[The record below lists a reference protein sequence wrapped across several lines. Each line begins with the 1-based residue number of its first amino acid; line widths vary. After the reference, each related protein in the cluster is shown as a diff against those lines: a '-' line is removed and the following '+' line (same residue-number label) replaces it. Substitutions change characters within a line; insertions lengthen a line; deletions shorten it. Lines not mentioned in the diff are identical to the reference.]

1 MQVENLLKRN
11 REISKTGL
19 SVLIDPGKMD
29 SDSLKHFLMD
39 ISSSKVSC
47 LLIGGSLVEQNALKH
62 CVDQVR
68 TYCNQPIIL
77 FPGGHL
83 QVVDTADAILFTSLI
98 SGRNAEWLIG
108 QQVRASY
115 DVWNSGIEVL
125 PTGYVLM
132 DGGSNT
138 SVSYLSNTIPIPQG
152 KDEILLST
160 VLAGK
165 LMGMRHFYLESGS
178 GAKSHVSVQAIEKVK
193 HVIDEFIW
201 VGGGIRQKDEVKL
214 MVEAIS

>member
-77 FPGGHL
+77 FP
-83 QVVDTADAILFTSLI
+83 ADI
-98 SGRNAEWLIG
+98 S
-108 QQVRASY
+108 
-115 DVWNSGIEVL
+115 
-125 PTGYVLM
+125 
-132 DGGSNT
+132 
-138 SVSYLSNTIPIPQG
+138 
-152 KDEILLST
+152 
-160 VLAGK
+160 
-165 LMGMRHFYLESGS
+165 
-178 GAKSHVSVQAIEKVK
+178 
-193 HVIDEFIW
+193 
-201 VGGGIRQKDEVKL
+201 
-214 MVEAIS
+214 